1 MQPHSSPRVR
11 SLGFATIVLAIVVA
25 TILLT
30 PGVALAAQVGCHSGG
45 DSSWVLQEAQV
56 AQPGGNAGAPMT
68 DGCSAY
74 WADDSSGN
82 LDIYGVDLGSGTQS
96 TVAGGDGDQYDPAV
110 CNGFVAYVD
119 ASTGSPMIW
128 GLDTNSSDGPF
139 AISSAPG
146 EHPATDGQYVVWST
160 PDTADNADIMGYDLS
175 SGKEF
180 TICDDAGAQLHPA
193 VSDGVVVWQDDRNGN
208 WDIYGATIDC
218 STDTAG
224 PATPVCTADGD
235 QTVPDV
241 YCGFA
246 VWQDDRNGNAD
257 IYGTWLGGD
266 QWCAGKL
273 VRGQLIRGKVGCHPD
288 GEFAIS
294 TAAGDQTDPSVAGPL
309 VVWTDARN
317 GAGDTDIYGYSL
329 EDKTEF
335 PVCTAT
341 GAQTDPDVADN
352 GTITWLDGRGG
363 GQYPAVYA
371 ATWVPGGQPTDPTP
385 TSQWT
390 SDSLITMF
398 LSVFNQMGIFSDF
411 RVSFDGGATWSDW
424 QPFADVDQ
432 FQLPCG
438 DGAKSISLQFEDADG
453 NQTPVI
459 AITVY
464 LDTHGP
470 TTVAPAAS
478 YARAGKTALIR
489 FKVKDALSPKASV
502 TIRVRNRAGKLIR
515 VIKLG
520 LRPTNRLVG
529 AKFACNLRHGAYRF
543 TVAATDLAGNKQVK
557 AGGNRLVVR

>member
-11 SLGFATIVLAIVVA
+11 SLGLATIVLAILVA
-25 TILLT
+25 SFLLT
-30 PGVALAAQVGCHSGG
+30 PGVALAARVGCHSGG

-56 AQPGGNAGAPMT
+56 AQPGGSAGAPVT
-68 DGCSAY
+68 DGSSVY
-74 WADDSSGN
+74 WADDGSGN
-82 LDIYGVDLGSGTQS
+82 LDIYGVDLCSGTQS

-110 CNGFVAYVD
+110 ANGFVAYVD
-119 ASTGSPMIW
+119 NSTGSPMIW
-128 GLDTNSSDGPF
+128 GLDTCSGDGPF

-146 EHPATDGQYVVWST
+146 EHPATDGHYVVWST
-160 PDTADNADIMGYDLS
+160 PNTADNADIMGYDLS
-175 SGKEF
+175 TGKEF
-180 TICDDAGAQLHPA
+180 TVCDDAGAQLHPA

-218 STDTAG
+218 ATDTAG
-224 PATPVCTADGD
+224 PATPICTAAGD
-235 QTVPDV
+235 QTSPDV

-257 IYGTWLGGD
+257 IYGAYLGGD

-273 VRGQLIRGKVGCHPD
+273 IRGQLIRSVVGCHPD

-294 TAAGDQTDPSVAGPL
+294 TAAGDQTDPRVAGPL

-317 GAGDTDIYGYSL
+317 GADNTDIYGYSL

-335 PVCTAT
+335 PVCTAA
-341 GAQTDPDVADN
+341 GPQTHADVADD
-352 GTITWLDGRGG
+352 GTITWLDSRDG

-371 ATWVPGGQPTDPTP
+371 ATWVPGGDSNDPTP
-385 TSQWT
+385 TSEWT

-432 FQLPCG
+432 LQLPCG

-453 NQTPVI
+453 NVTPVV

-470 TTVAPAAS
+470 TTVAPVVAH
-478 YARAGKTALIR
+478 ARAGKTALIR

-502 TIRVRNRAGKLIR
+502 TVRLRNRAGKLIR
-515 VIKLG
+515 VIRLG
-520 LRPTNRLVG
+520 ERRTNRLLG
-529 AKFACNLRHGAYRF
+529 AKFACNLRRGTYRF
-543 TVAATDLAGNKQVK
+543 TVLARDLAGNAQVK
-557 AGGNRLVVR
+557 AGTNRLIVR